1 MFPICIFSQVLVFTI
16 PPKQIE
22 QTHMGQIYLEG
33 YYFKYGFFVTW
44 WTYCGQ
50 VCEAREILALR
61 ESHIQSRNGVLGPL

>member
-1 MFPICIFSQVLVFTI
+1 MFPISIFSQVLVFTI

-22 QTHMGQIYLEG
+22 QTHIGQIYLEG
-33 YYFKYGFFVTW
+33 YYFKCGFFVTW

-61 ESHIQSRNGVLGPL
+61 ESHIPG